1 VLKVVSK
8 VLVLRFFAQT
18 GLLAKT
24 RQCTITTSRKGA
36 CQNYGMA
43 IEVTMK
49 MMSFIGGGR
58 DDRLHTG
65 LCLNTRGDCAVL
77 LIASLLPLIVVIRIL

>member
-1 VLKVVSK
+1 
-8 VLVLRFFAQT
+8 
-18 GLLAKT
+18 
-24 RQCTITTSRKGA
+24 
-36 CQNYGMA
+36 MA